1 MRSHLVVRSLKA
13 VEPSLLCSPVGG
25 GRSCGL
31 SLERSVHAF
40 VSSVLLG
47 VSWLDELRVNAE
59 SDPPDGE
66 PRDPSERG
74 RCERSA
80 VVRADD
86 GRQAILPEG
95 ADECLLSVPVAG
107 T

>member
-1 MRSHLVVRSLKA
+1 MRSLLVVRSLKA

-25 GRSCGL
+25 RRSCGL

-47 VSWLDELRVNAE
+47 VSRLDEFGIDAE
-59 SDPPDGE
+59 PDPPDGE
-66 PRDPSERG
+66 PRDPSECSG
-74 RCERSA
+74 CERSA

-95 ADECLLSVPVAG
+95 PYECFLSVP
-107 T
+107 